1 MQQYFAVKKD
11 NDVLHLNKDDFN
23 HIKNVM
29 RMKASDKVIA
39 AYEDKSYIC
48 SLNEDLLSCSIDS
61 VFKEHEDTTSFIVY
75 VPLLSEEKMSFI
87 LQHCT
92 ELGVTEFI
100 VVMYNNCKYKLPKK
114 DFDKKINRWSKIV
127 KEASEQCYRIHK
139 PAINKIID
147 IRDISD
153 TSNVK
158 LLCSLDKND
167 VKNINT
173 MLTTKNS
180 SDTISISFG
189 PEGGLNEKEEDILVN
204 KGFVKV
210 SLGKNVL
217 RTETVPIFI
226 ASVRSYLN
234 GCD

>member
-1 MQQYFAVKKD
+1 MQQYFAVRKEKD
-11 NDVLHLNKDDFN
+11 ILHLDKDDFN

-29 RMKASDKVIA
+29 RMKESNKIIA
-39 AYEDKSYIC
+39 VYDGVSYLC
-48 SLNEDLLSCSIDS
+48 SLNSDLLSCSIIEE
-61 VFKEHEDTTSFIVY
+61 KMSFIY

-87 LQHCT
+87 LQHGT

-100 VVMYNNCKYKLPKK
+100 VVMYNNCKYKLPQK
-114 DFDKKINRWSKIV
+114 DHEKKIKRWSKIV
-127 KEASEQCYRIHK
+127 KEASEQSYRVYK
-139 PAINKIID
+139 PVINKIID
-147 IRDISD
+147 IKDINDLS
-153 TSNVK
+153 SVK
-158 LLCSLDKND
+158 LLCSLDKSN
-167 VKNINT
+167 VNRINT
-173 MLTTKNS
+173 VLTSKNS

-189 PEGGLNEKEEDILVN
+189 PEGGLNEREEKILVD

-217 RTETVPIFI
+217 RTETVPLFI